1 MRAPAL
7 LRLLE
12 AADALRQP
20 ERFEL
25 ILGSCEADA
34 RGRAGLQ
41 DQPYPQAGLLRRV
54 RAAAA
59 TVTPEEA
66 MARGLTGER
75 LGAELRR
82 LRCRAVAAAL
92 ATPQE
97 AS

>member
-25 ILGSCEADA
+25 ILGCCEADA
-34 RGRAGLQ
+34 RGRDGLQ
-41 DQPYPQAGLLRRV
+41 ERDYPQAARLRWV
-54 RAAAA
+54 REAAA
-59 TVTPEEA
+59 TVSAEA
-66 MARGLTGER
+66 AMTRGLKGER

-92 ATPQE
+92 SSADGAT
-97 AS
+97 